1 MFTVYSGLSYKN
13 REPLGR
19 LNDGI
24 VSQEKEVLGK
34 DVGLI
39 NDEAFLLPFY
49 EHISLQEGPLI

>member
-1 MFTVYSGLSYKN
+1 MLRSAQKQYISG
-13 REPLGR
+13 
-19 LNDGI
+19 GI